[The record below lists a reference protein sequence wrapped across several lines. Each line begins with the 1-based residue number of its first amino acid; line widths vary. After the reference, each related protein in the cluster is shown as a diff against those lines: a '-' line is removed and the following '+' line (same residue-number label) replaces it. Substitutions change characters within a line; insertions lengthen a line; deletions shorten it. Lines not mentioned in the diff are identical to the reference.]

1 MAWRPFRNIGLQ
13 LAALGLA
20 VLLWMTISGQQVERN
35 VLVQLQFRNM
45 PASLELIGDTPRT
58 VDVRLSG
65 ATGLIS
71 ALEPYQVVAT
81 VDLTDARAGARV
93 FPITTEQ
100 ITVPLGVEVKAVAPA
115 TISLSLERGSS
126 AQVPVKPTIDGEPA
140 AGYEMGEVT
149 WQPQTVEVLGPES
162 HLKEAPS
169 VVTERI
175 SIEGATSDVTDT
187 VGIGPTDPMLRL
199 RQGQSAR
206 VTIKINPGPVAR
218 FTNRPVAFLR
228 LAPRLRATAQPAAV
242 AVSIRASGRVL
253 TAITEPLLRPYVDV
267 QGLGAGQYNLPVRLD
282 PQGGAYVV
290 TGFEPATVAVRIR

>member
-45 PASLELIGDTPRT
+45 PETLELIGDTPRT

-93 FPITTEQ
+93 FPLTTEQ
-100 ITVPLGVEVKAVAPA
+100 ITVPLGVEVKAVAPS
-115 TISLSLERGSS
+115 TISLTLERGSS

-140 AGYEMGEVT
+140 AGFEVGEVT
-149 WQPQTVEVLGPES
+149 WQPQAVEVIGPES
-162 HLKEAPS
+162 HLKETPS
-169 VVTERI
+169 ALTERI
-175 SIEGATSDVTDT
+175 SIEGATSDVVDT
-187 VGIGPTDPMLRL
+187 VGIGVTDPTLRL
-199 RQGQSAR
+199 REAQSAR
-206 VTIKINPGPVAR
+206 VTIKIIPGPVAR
-218 FTNRPVAFLR
+218 FTNRPIVFQR
-228 LAPRLRATAQPAAV
+228 LAPGLRATAQPAVV
-242 AVSIRASGRVL
+242 AVSIRAAGRVL
-253 TAITEPLLRPYVDV
+253 TAIAEPLLRPYVDT
-267 QGLGAGQYNLPVRLD
+267 QGLGAGQYNLAVRLD

-290 TGFEPATVAVRIR
+290 TEIEPATVVVRIR